1 MHKRLAP
8 TMTPMTMTPMTMG
21 FLYYKGLP
29 LAIYTKQKEAS
40 AGDLYKTKKE
50 ASVCGNLSFEWLGY
64 PDSNQERQDQNL
76 QCYHYTIPQT
86 EILCRSKSLICGCK
100 GSAFF

>member
-21 FLYYKGLP
+21 FLYIQRLP

-40 AGDLYKTKKE
+40 AGDLYKTKRGFRVWKP
-50 ASVCGNLSFEWLGY
+50 LF
-64 PDSNQERQDQNL
+64 
-76 QCYHYTIPQT
+76 
-86 EILCRSKSLICGCK
+86 
-100 GSAFF
+100 